1 MKLRLRSQKVVQDSS
16 VVGDSQM
23 NERLRQSCWANMP
36 SELLREVFVK
46 LESES
51 KWRLAEGG
59 TQMPSREDVV
69 QCAGVCRSWREVMKE
84 VVKSP
89 QFSGKITFP
98 ISVKQV

>member
-36 SELLREVFVK
+36 SELLREVFMK

-51 KWRLAEGG
+51 KWRLTEGG

-89 QFSGKITFP
+89 QYSGKITFP